1 MIRHA
6 GLAAI
11 ILLAASV
18 GASCAESEPQGPACE
33 GLDQLPQDI
42 ALPDGGDLLLWQ
54 TATGDITSAES
65 DVFHMQI
72 DCRPQNGFNVTVKL
86 TDQGQADIELTYDVA
101 GSHLTVDTFGPGIGE
116 GSILKL
122 GSVPVPADLDI
133 GVRSKNQQ
141 PGAFTINVVPDPLP
155 E

>member
-1 MIRHA
+1 MIRNTC
-6 GLAAI
+6 LIAI
-11 ILLAASV
+11 ILFLVSTGISC
-18 GASCAESEPQGPACE
+18 GANEPQGPACE
-33 GLDQLPQDI
+33 GLDQLPQDV
-42 ALPDGGDLLLWQ
+42 ALPDGGELLLWQ
-54 TATGDITSAES
+54 TATGDITGAES

-72 DCRPQNGFNVTVKL
+72 DCRPQNGFNVTVEL
-86 TDQGQADIELTYDVA
+86 DQGQADIELSYDIA
-101 GSHLTVDTFGPGIGE
+101 ETHLTVDTFGPGIGE
-116 GSILKL
+116 GSILRL

>member
-1 MIRHA
+1 MTRRVS
-6 GLAAI
+6 LLI
-11 ILLAASV
+11 ILLALSS
-18 GASCAESEPQGPACE
+18 ASCGDSEPQGPACE

-54 TATGDITSAES
+54 TASGDIAGTEK
-65 DVFHMQI
+65 DVFHMQL
-72 DCRPQNGFNVTVKL
+72 DCRPQNGFNVTVEV
-86 TDQGQADIELTYDVA
+86 TDQGQADIELSYDIA
-101 GSHLTVDTFGPGIGE
+101 ETQLTVDTFGPGIGE

-133 GVRSKNQQ
+133 GVSSKNQQ
-141 PGAFTINVVPDPLP
+141 PCTYTINVIPDPLP